1 MLDEESVIDGV
12 ESCINDAG
20 KELRSYEGI
29 VSMNVMI
36 NSATNTYESLSQNPL
51 VLIADI
57 SEALWLADHPEA
69 TDVDIIVPNYSNLV
83 VE

>member
-1 MLDEESVIDGV
+1 MTLEYRLPD
-12 ESCINDAG
+12 CP
-20 KELRSYEGI
+20 
-29 VSMNVMI
+29 
-36 NSATNTYESLSQNPL
+36 TFSQNPL